1 MIWTAPCNSNR
12 LRYLWYYKHGL
23 TVIFEF
29 SCSICLCMDMQV
41 RGVFTLAS
49 CWTTCFPSLP
59 VFSHVVWRYNER
71 GLSFAVLQCLECLA
85 KCLHC
90 VRTACALRAH
100 CVHIAHAEARILTQE
115 YLSPVY

>member
-1 MIWTAPCNSNR
+1 MGGGGGATGGTWIWDPGPPP
-12 LRYLWYYKHGL
+12 W
-23 TVIFEF
+23 
-29 SCSICLCMDMQV
+29 V
-41 RGVFTLAS
+41 RGSIYKKKVFQDIGPNTHAAA
-49 CWTTCFPSLP
+49 TM
-59 VFSHVVWRYNER
+59 
-71 GLSFAVLQCLECLA
+71 A